1 VCDAS
6 NFLAGSFCY
15 ELTLNAVYA
24 GRLNYGNGRDRY
36 YTDTDEDLDVVN
48 RVLYS
53 HRTISEPKH
62 KKAVDTINRY
72 SVNLE

>member
-36 YTDTDEDLDVVN
+36 YRETEQDLDVVN
-48 RVLYS
+48 RVLYG
-53 HRTISEPKH
+53 HRTISEPEL
-62 KKAVDTINRY
+62 KKVVRISNRSKIN
-72 SVNLE
+72 